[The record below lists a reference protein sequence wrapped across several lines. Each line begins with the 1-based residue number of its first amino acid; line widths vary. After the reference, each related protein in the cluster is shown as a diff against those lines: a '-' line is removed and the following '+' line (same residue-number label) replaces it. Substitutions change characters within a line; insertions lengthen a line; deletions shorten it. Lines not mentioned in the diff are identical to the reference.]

1 MPDHAAAIP
10 ATPTAAQPAPL
21 QRALVALA
29 NRQSLS
35 EQEASD
41 VFGIVMRGDATPA
54 QLGGLLLALRVKGET
69 AEEVAGAARALR
81 AAMIRVPAAGAHLV
95 DTCGT
100 GGGAI
105 TTFNIS
111 TAAAFV
117 AAGAGASVAKHGNR
131 SFTSQCGSADV
142 IEALG
147 VRIALDATQAAH
159 ALQEACITFLFAPHF
174 HPAMK
179 HAAPVRRELGVPSV
193 MNLLGPLANPAG
205 VRRQVVGVAD
215 RERAPLM
222 AEALARLGTEHALV
236 VHGEVG
242 MDEISPT
249 GATAVWEV
257 RGGAV
262 TSWRLDPARYG
273 LAIADVAALRGGK
286 PGVNAERVEGLLWN
300 EPGDSAGAAAV
311 LLNAAAAIYVAGLAR
326 TYDDGLARAREALG
340 SGSARRAL
348 ERLRAA
354 STSG

>member
-257 RGGAV
+257 RGGVV

-286 PGVNAERVEGLLWN
+286 PGVNAERVEGLLRN
-300 EPGDSAGAAAV
+300 EPGDPAGAAAV

>member
-41 VFGIVMRGDATPA
+41 VFGIVMRGEATPA

-179 HAAPVRRELGVPSV
+179 HAAPVRREWACRP
-193 MNLLGPLANPAG
+193 
-205 VRRQVVGVAD
+205 
-215 RERAPLM
+215 
-222 AEALARLGTEHALV
+222 
-236 VHGEVG
+236 
-242 MDEISPT
+242 
-249 GATAVWEV
+249 
-257 RGGAV
+257 
-262 TSWRLDPARYG
+262 
-273 LAIADVAALRGGK
+273 
-286 PGVNAERVEGLLWN
+286 
-300 EPGDSAGAAAV
+300 
-311 LLNAAAAIYVAGLAR
+311 
-326 TYDDGLARAREALG
+326 
-340 SGSARRAL
+340 
-348 ERLRAA
+348 
-354 STSG
+354 

>member
-286 PGVNAERVEGLLWN
+286 PGVNAERVEGLLRN
-300 EPGDSAGAAAV
+300 GAGDSAGAAAV